1 MKTVATVV
9 FSFLAGLFTPTLSSL
24 HLNSLTLP
32 TTIHLGSIDPLA
44 VAMIALVA
52 WGISKARAKRMA
64 QRNGGRA

>member
-32 TTIHLGSIDPLA
+32 TIHLGSIDPLA

-64 QRNGGRA
+64 QRNGGGA